1 MTAVIFN
8 LKVQMANEK
17 ESSEN
22 QKQELLAKLA
32 RSDDG
37 SKAMDDRLKRMK
49 DEFENLRKMQ
59 EQATKETVR
68 ERTHSE

>member
-1 MTAVIFN
+1 
-8 LKVQMANEK
+8 MANEK

-37 SKAMDDRLKRMK
+37 SKVMDDRLKRMK